1 METAGVAML
10 AAVAVLLLA
19 TALPAWIVLIGVAFV
34 ASCAGIAAGV
44 FSVSLLEGLPSRL
57 VGLFENDLLQAL
69 PLYVLMGAMLNRL
82 PLADT
87 LFRVLG
93 AVLARTRAGA
103 PLAGFILGALLA
115 PMNGSVGASI
125 ATLSRTVYPRLRASG
140 VPEVEAEAQVCVA
153 STLGVV
159 VPPSLVLILL
169 GDAMLRAHTEA
180 VNITHQA
187 VRIVNT
193 QDVFRGALGPAAIL
207 FAFYLLVTGSSGRRG
222 AAGRPV
228 AAPAAPRPGE
238 VVTTAVTFALIVG
251 LLVGVTLGYLYAVE
265 AAATGAVVLFVYGM
279 ATRAMSR
286 TILEGILRD
295 TMAISGALF
304 ALLVGSTVFTLLVR
318 AFGTDRYIAAALT
331 GMGGGTY
338 AALAVVL
345 GALALC
351 ALVLDAFEMIF
362 VVIPVVMPPLLTR
375 VPDATWVSVLTLLIL
390 QASFMIPPFGY
401 AVLMM
406 RNSIRSRIA
415 TVPLARAV
423 RPYLLAQ
430 IAVLCGVLAWPRLVW
445 HDAPVDAATA
455 VPASSDDDGGSLQR
469 QLERNDAAEPA
480 PDSGK

>member
-1 METAGVAML
+1 METAGLAML

-19 TALPAWIVLIGVAFV
+19 TALPAWIVLIGVALG
-34 ASCAGIAAGV
+34 ASCAGIAVGI

-87 LFRVLG
+87 LFRVLV
-93 AVLARTRAGA
+93 AALARTRAGA
-103 PLAGFILGALLA
+103 PLAGFILGTLLA

-180 VNITHQA
+180 VNITQHA

-193 QDVFRGALGPAAIL
+193 QDVFRGALAPAAIL
-207 FAFYLLVTGSSGRRG
+207 FALYLAVAGSSGRRG

-228 AAPAAPRPGE
+228 AASAAPRAGE
-238 VVTTAVTFALIVG
+238 VVTTAITFALIVG

-286 TILEGILRD
+286 AVLAEILRD
-295 TMAISGALF
+295 TMAITGALF

-331 GMGGGTY
+331 GMGGGMY

-406 RNSIRSRIA
+406 RNSLRSRIA

-430 IAVLCGVLAWPRLVW
+430 IAVLSGVLAWPGLVW
-445 HDAPVDAATA
+445 HDAPAGAAMA
-455 VPASSDDDGGSLQR
+455 VPASSDDAGGSLRQ

-480 PDSGK
+480 SDSLK

>member
-1 METAGVAML
+1 
-10 AAVAVLLLA
+10 
-19 TALPAWIVLIGVAFV
+19 
-34 ASCAGIAAGV
+34 
-44 FSVSLLEGLPSRL
+44 
-57 VGLFENDLLQAL
+57 
-69 PLYVLMGAMLNRL
+69 MLNRL

-87 LFRVLG
+87 LFRVL
-93 AVLARTRAGA
+93 AAALARTGAGA
-103 PLAGFILGALLA
+103 PLAGFVLGALLG

-125 ATLSRTVYPRLRASG
+125 ATLSRTIYPRLRAQG

-193 QDVFRGALGPAAIL
+193 QDVFRGALAPAAVL
-207 FAFYLLVTGSSGRRG
+207 FALYLFVAGSSRRRAT
-222 AAGRPV
+222 AARPAPV
-228 AAPAAPRPGE
+228 AAGLRPGE
-238 VVTTAVTFALIVG
+238 VATTAVTLALIIG
-251 LLVGVTLGYLYAVE
+251 LLACVTLGYLYAVE
-265 AAATGAVVLFVYGM
+265 AAATGAVVLFTYGV
-279 ATRAMSR
+279 ATRAMTR
-286 TILEGILRD
+286 AILAEILRD

-304 ALLVGSTVFTLLVR
+304 ALLLASTVFTLLVR
-318 AFGTDRYIAAALT
+318 AFGTDRQIAAALT
-331 GMGGGTY
+331 GMDGGAH

-390 QASFMIPPFGY
+390 QASFTIPPFGY

-406 RNSIRSRIA
+406 RNSVRSSVA
-415 TVPLARAV
+415 TAPLARAIL
-423 RPYLLAQ
+423 PYLVAQ
-430 IAVLCGVLAWPRLVW
+430 IAVLCAVLAWPGLLW
-445 HDAPVDAATA
+445 HEAPGEDASAAPAASEEDGDA
-455 VPASSDDDGGSLQR
+455 LLRR
-469 QLERNDAAEPA
+469 QLERNDSAESA
-480 PDSGK
+480 SGQEK